1 MELHQLQYVVELAQQ
16 KNFTR
21 AADRINVSQ
30 STLSHQIAKLEEE
43 LGIKLFERTSRTVS
57 LTQAGEDFVDHAKV
71 LLGNLENAKQSVQ
84 SYRGL
89 LKGTL
94 RMGVIASLG
103 RIDYANMLA
112 AFYRQHPGINFEIVQ
127 AGTYQLLEK
136 LAAKEIELAF
146 VVMPSE
152 DQYKELKFKFLASD
166 DYVLALPPNH
176 PLAGRDAVDLAEV
189 AAENFIF
196 HPATD
201 RMFSTCMEACQA
213 AGFAPRI
220 VCESSHS
227 PTCLSLISAG
237 MGIGFF
243 PWEKLEKPTFDV
255 AIVRLNQPLKK
266 EIVLAVSRDSAAT
279 PAAAKFYGF
288 ALQWVKDLRLP

>member
-30 STLSHQIAKLEEE
+30 STLSHQVAKLEEE

-57 LTQAGEDFVDHAKV
+57 LTQAGEDFVSHARN
-71 LLGNLENAKQSVQ
+71 LLNELENAKQSIQ
-84 SYRGL
+84 GYRGL

-103 RIDYANMLA
+103 RIDYANMVA
-112 AFYRQHPGINFEIVQ
+112 AFYRQYPGINFEIVQ
-127 AGTYQLLEK
+127 AGTYPLLEK
-136 LAAKEIELAF
+136 LAAKELELAF
-146 VVMPSE
+146 VVMPQQE
-152 DQYKELKFKFLASD
+152 QYKELRFQPLATD
-166 DYVLALPPNH
+166 DYVLALPRSH
-176 PLAGRDAVDLAEV
+176 PLAGRGSIDLVEV
-189 AAENFIF
+189 ADENFIF

-201 RMFSTCMEACQA
+201 RMFSTCLEACQA
-213 AGFAPRI
+213 AGFQPRI

-227 PTCLSLISAG
+227 PTCLSLICAG

-243 PWEKLEKPTFDV
+243 PLEKLQKPVFDV
-255 AIVRLNQPLKK
+255 AIVRLAQPLKK
-266 EIVLAVSRDSAAT
+266 EIVLAVGRESALT
-279 PAAAKFYGF
+279 PVADRFYRF